1 MFVCCKPVQHEFKSK
16 LIAASYKSKQ
26 KAGEMEKS
34 VILLVT
40 AGHGSHLINILLQ
53 HNCRLDVVQSFLTR
67 VACWIVAAKK
77 KEKKVECDLMT
88 DHWRDS
94 NLNMTAHLKI

>member
-1 MFVCCKPVQHEFKSK
+1 MCLHVCCKPVQHEFNTK
-16 LIAASYKSKQ
+16 LIAASYKSKE
-26 KAGEMEKS
+26 KAGEMEIC

-77 KEKKVECDLMT
+77 KEKKKVD
-88 DHWRDS
+88 
-94 NLNMTAHLKI
+94 